1 MYVQTN
7 SGFSSRSTSFTGS
20 RAPSRQSSFSLPS
33 RSLPITRSRRF
44 LGDDQSILAQ
54 VFQGQSGAPSAPL
67 VQQTVQQAM
76 SQGLLWTKEN
86 CSGIVTP
93 GSQIASTTLSTAG
106 GIAMKIAPATGPAA
120 PFVLAAAGIAELFGA
135 IFGHHAAK
143 VKQEQQ
149 IICAV
154 VQSVNDT
161 FTALDQLVQSGQVTP
176 QQASQSLDS
185 IYPQI
190 QAQVQPILKQ
200 DSGHCNAACFILAEA
215 RGVIAKKKD
224 AYSKILP
231 PQALPQCA
239 QEYWRLYP
247 DVAASSSFG
256 PSAGPPGAW
265 NHYQIA
271 GQREGRTWPCDT
283 SGNLLQ
289 QPGAASSGANPVAA
303 LAQSTGIPTWA
314 LWGVGLLV
322 LKQLL

>member
-7 SGFSSRSTSFTGS
+7 TMFRSHSRSH
-20 RAPSRQSSFSLPS
+20 SSHWA
-33 RSLPITRSRRF
+33 SRRVNI
-44 LGDDQSILAQ
+44 GDDQSILAQ
-54 VFQGQSGAPSAPL
+54 VFAGQSGAPASSL

-93 GSQIASTTLSTAG
+93 GSQVASTTLSAAG
-106 GIAMKIAPATGPAA
+106 GIAVKIAPLTGPAA

-161 FTALDQLVQSGQVTP
+161 LTAMDQLVQSGQISP
-176 QQASQSLDS
+176 DQASQSLDS

-190 QAQVQPILKQ
+190 QAKVQPILKQ

-231 PQALPQCA
+231 PQASLQCA
-239 QEYWRLYP
+239 QGYWSLYP
-247 DVAASSSFG
+247 DVAASKDFG
-256 PSAGPPGAW
+256 PQGGAAGAW
-265 NHYQIA
+265 KHYSNW
-271 GQREGRTWPCDT
+271 GKNEGRTWPCDAN
-283 SGNLLQ
+283 GNAVA
-289 QPGAASSGANPVAA
+289 PSSSAGSSGANPVAA
-303 LAQSTGIPTWA
+303 LAASTGIPTWA

-322 LKQLL
+322 LKEFL